1 MRWFRVYV
9 DNGKEVLD
17 IFPYEPGGSTLHLP
31 PEEAEALARL
41 LVTASDQ
48 LKENTNAYR

>member
-9 DNGKEVLD
+9 DNGRVVLD

-31 PEEAEALARL
+31 PEEADALAL
-41 LVTASDQ
+41 L
-48 LKENTNAYR
+48 LKQAAEQAKE